1 MKSTILYFL
10 FFFIGLP
17 LTIEAQNYNWRE
29 YVIQL
34 AEEEEANATAIEN
47 MYEELLS
54 LELNPLNLNT
64 VTKEELEAIPLLSI
78 EEINMIIDFLKFNRP
93 IMTVYELRNVRNLS
107 HRTIQLIIPFFN
119 VGDAGFNRTDEG
131 LSRTDAVTTGK
142 SPNVHTPKNQLSN
155 ALKYGRHEIQIRFDK
170 TLTPRAGY
178 GQFTDSILQRYPNRK
193 YRGEDY
199 YNSIRY
205 SFKYRDKIQMGFT
218 AEKDAGEPFLK
229 QDYPK
234 GFDHYGFHLIINDI
248 GKLKTLALGDYR
260 LSFGQGLILNNDFI
274 GSKSWGVD
282 NVTRRTLKPKRHFS
296 TAEYGF
302 FRGGAA
308 MFELGNISLTA
319 FYSNKLIDAN
329 ISEDGDITSFKVDGL
344 HRTPLEMSKK
354 RNIREQVVGTN
365 INYRRNRFQT
375 GISALYHTY
384 NKMYNPSL
392 REYNKFYL
400 RDSSNYNASVDYS
413 YQLPGFIIAG
423 EAAVS
428 KNGSVAT
435 INSMQYRPSTTISFT
450 ALHRYY
456 PISYNALHAQ
466 AFAEGSR
473 AQNEQGVYIGAAFSP
488 FKKITVATYIDF
500 VRFPWP
506 KYGVDK
512 PSNATDFYLLGSYN
526 LTRHSFFEARYKYKK
541 KEKNVKEVE
550 TKNNIVLP
558 YATHKLRLRYSIDN
572 NIGWNFRTTVDIAR
586 YKVKQSEK
594 ELGLMISQNI
604 NYKSRSKLSANTYL
618 AAFNA
623 ETYNARLFSYERN
636 LLSTFYMPSLYG
648 KGMRYAINGRYDFS
662 AALSLSIK
670 AARTRYF
677 NRDTISSGADQINGN
692 SRTDIYTYLR
702 LRF

>member
-1 MKSTILYFL
+1 MKNTIFY
-10 FFFIGLP
+10 FFFFLTVLP
-17 LTIEAQNYNWRE
+17 LKIEAQNDNWRE

-34 AEEEEANATAIEN
+34 AEEEDANAAAIEN
-47 MYEELLS
+47 MYEELLN
-54 LELNPLNLNT
+54 LESSPLNLNT
-64 VTKEELEAIPLLSI
+64 VTKDELESIPLLSTEQI
-78 EEINMIIDFLKFNRP
+78 DLIIDFLKFNRP
-93 IMTVYELRNVRNLS
+93 VMTVYELRNVRNLNY
-107 HRTIQLIIPFFN
+107 RTIQLIIPFFY
-119 VGDAGFNRTDEG
+119 VGDAGLSTNDVG
-131 LSRTDAVTTGK
+131 LSKTIEDATGK
-142 SPNVHTPKNQLSN
+142 STNVPTPVNQLSN
-155 ALKYGRHEIQIRFDK
+155 ALKYGRHEIQMRFDK

-205 SFKYRDKIQMGFT
+205 SLKYRDKIQMGLT
-218 AEKDAGEPFLK
+218 AEKDTGEPFLK

-234 GFDHYGFHLIINDI
+234 GYDHYGFHFIINDI
-248 GKLKTLALGDYR
+248 GKLKTFALGDYR

-308 MFELGNISLTA
+308 LFEIGNISLTT
-319 FYSNKLIDAN
+319 FYSNRLIDAN
-329 ISEDGDITSFKVDGL
+329 ISEDGEITSFKVDGL

-354 RNIREQVVGTN
+354 RNTREQVAGTN
-365 INYRRNRFQT
+365 INYRRNRYQT
-375 GISALYHTY
+375 GISAIYHTY

-400 RDSSNYNASVDYS
+400 RDSSNFNASADYS
-413 YQLPGFIIAG
+413 YQLPGFIVAG
-423 EAAVS
+423 ETAIS

-473 AQNEQGVYIGAAFSP
+473 VQNEEGVYIGAAFRP
-488 FKKITVATYIDF
+488 FKRIAVSTYIDF

-512 PSNATDFYLLGSYN
+512 PSKTTDIYLLGTYN
-526 LTRHSFFEARYKYKK
+526 LTQHSYIEARFKYKK
-541 KEKNVKEVE
+541 KEKNVKQAGTES
-550 TKNNIVLP
+550 NIVLP
-558 YATHKLRLRYSIDN
+558 YDTHKLRLRYSLDN

-586 YKVKQSEK
+586 YKVKQFDK

-604 NYKSRSKLSANTYL
+604 SYKSRGKLSANTYL
-618 AAFNA
+618 AGFNA
-623 ETYNARLFSYERN
+623 DTYNARLYSYERN

-648 KGMRYAINGRYDFS
+648 KGMRYAVNGRYDFS
-662 AALSLSIK
+662 TALSLSVK

-677 NRDTISSGADQINGN
+677 NRDIISSGSDQINGN

>member
-1 MKSTILYFL
+1 MKSTIFYFFL
-10 FFFIGLP
+10 LLIGMP
-17 LTIEAQNYNWRE
+17 LKIEAQNDNWRE

-34 AEEEEANATAIEN
+34 AEEEEANAAAIEN

-54 LELNPLNLNT
+54 LESNPLNLNT
-64 VTKEELEAIPLLSI
+64 LTKDELESIPLLSDEQI
-78 EEINMIIDFLKFNRP
+78 DLIIDFLKFNRP
-93 IMTVYELRNVRNLS
+93 VMTVYELRNVRNLS
-107 HRTIQLIIPFFN
+107 HKTFQLIIPFFYVGVGGARRNIEKTTESAKSSN
-119 VGDAGFNRTDEG
+119 VYVPSNE
-131 LSRTDAVTTGK
+131 VTK
-142 SPNVHTPKNQLSN
+142 S
-155 ALKYGRHEIQIRFDK
+155 LKYGKHEIQMRLDK

-178 GQFTDSILQRYPNRK
+178 GDFNDSILLRYPNRK

-229 QDYPK
+229 PDYPN
-234 GFDHYGFHLIINDI
+234 GYDHYGFHLIVNDM
-248 GKLKTLALGDYR
+248 GKLKTIALGDYR

-282 NVTRRTLKPKRHFS
+282 NITRRTLKPKRHFS

-308 MFELGNISLTA
+308 LFEMCNISLTT

-329 ISEDGDITSFKVDGL
+329 ISEDGEITSFKNDGL

-354 RNIREQVVGTN
+354 GNTREQVAGAN

-375 GISALYHTY
+375 GISGLYHTY
-384 NKMYNPSL
+384 SKMYNPTLS
-392 REYNKFYL
+392 EYNKFFL
-400 RDSSNYNASVDYS
+400 RDSTNFNASIDYS
-413 YQLPGFIIAG
+413 YQLPGFIFAG
-423 EAAVS
+423 ETAIS
-428 KNGSVAT
+428 KNGSVAS
-435 INSMQYRPSTTISFT
+435 INSMQYRPSTTISFS
-450 ALHRYY
+450 ALYRYY

-466 AFAEGSR
+466 AFSEGSR
-473 AQNEQGVYIGAAFSP
+473 IQNEKGVYIGASFSP
-488 FKKITVATYIDF
+488 LKKLAVSTYIDF

-506 KYGVDK
+506 KYGVDN
-512 PSNATDFYLLGSYN
+512 PSNATDFYLLGTYN
-526 LTRHSFFEARYKYKK
+526 LTQNSYFEARYKYKK
-541 KEKNVKEVE
+541 KEKNVKQPE
-550 TKNNIVLP
+550 TNSNIVLP
-558 YATHKLRLRYSIDN
+558 YDTHKLRLRYSIAN

-604 NYKSRSKLSANTYL
+604 NYKSRGKLSANAFL

-623 ETYNARLFSYERN
+623 DTYNARLYSYERN

-648 KGMRYAINGRYDFS
+648 KGMRYAINGKYD
-662 AALSLSIK
+662 LSSSLTLSIK

-677 NRDTISSGADQINGN
+677 NKDTISSGADQINGN

>member
-1 MKSTILYFL
+1 MKSTIFYFFL
-10 FFFIGLP
+10 LLIGMP
-17 LTIEAQNYNWRE
+17 LKIEAQNDNWRE

-34 AEEEEANATAIEN
+34 AEEEEANAAAIEN

-54 LELNPLNLNT
+54 LESNPLNLNT
-64 VTKEELEAIPLLSI
+64 LTKDELESIPLLSDEQI
-78 EEINMIIDFLKFNRP
+78 DLIIDFLKFNRP
-93 IMTVYELRNVRNLS
+93 VMTVYELRNVRNLS
-107 HRTIQLIIPFFN
+107 HKTFQLIIPFFYVGVGGARRNIEKTTESAKSSN
-119 VGDAGFNRTDEG
+119 VYVPSNE
-131 LSRTDAVTTGK
+131 VTK
-142 SPNVHTPKNQLSN
+142 
-155 ALKYGRHEIQIRFDK
+155 ALKYGKHEIQMRLDK

-178 GQFTDSILQRYPNRK
+178 GDFNDSILLRYPNRK

-229 QDYPK
+229 PDYPN
-234 GFDHYGFHLIINDI
+234 GYDHYGFHLIVNDM
-248 GKLKTLALGDYR
+248 GKLKTIALGDYR

-282 NVTRRTLKPKRHFS
+282 NITRRTLKPKRHFS

-308 MFELGNISLTA
+308 LFEMCNISLTT

-329 ISEDGDITSFKVDGL
+329 ISEDGEITSFKNDGL

-354 RNIREQVVGTN
+354 GNTREQVAGAN

-375 GISALYHTY
+375 GISGLYHTY
-384 NKMYNPSL
+384 SKMYNPTLS
-392 REYNKFYL
+392 EYNKFFL
-400 RDSSNYNASVDYS
+400 RDSTNFNASIDYS
-413 YQLPGFIIAG
+413 YQLPGFIFAG
-423 EAAVS
+423 ETAIS
-428 KNGSVAT
+428 KNGSVAS
-435 INSMQYRPSTTISFT
+435 INSMQYRPSTTISFS
-450 ALHRYY
+450 ALYRYY

-466 AFAEGSR
+466 AFSEGSR
-473 AQNEQGVYIGAAFSP
+473 IQNEKGVYIGASFSP
-488 FKKITVATYIDF
+488 LKKLAVSTYIDF

-506 KYGVDK
+506 KYGVDN
-512 PSNATDFYLLGSYN
+512 PSNATDFYLLGTYN
-526 LTRHSFFEARYKYKK
+526 LTQNSYFEARYKYKK
-541 KEKNVKEVE
+541 KEKNVKQPE
-550 TKNNIVLP
+550 TNSNIVLP
-558 YATHKLRLRYSIDN
+558 YDTHKLRLRYSFDN
-572 NIGWNFRTTVDIAR
+572 NFGWVLRTTVDIAR

-604 NYKSRSKLSANTYL
+604 NYKSRGKLSANAFL

-623 ETYNARLFSYERN
+623 DTYNARLYSYERN

-648 KGMRYAINGRYDFS
+648 KGMRYAINGKYDLS
-662 AALSLSIK
+662 SSLSLSIK
-670 AARTRYF
+670 VARTRYF
-677 NRDTISSGADQINGN
+677 NKDTISSGADQINGN